1 MKNYDLN
8 NPSTI
13 IEPVVGEEF
22 TLNNIQITYQC
33 KCDTDIESD
42 DCGCDLCGLVSY
54 CCGNRIHCN
63 GDDRKDGNDVYFI
76 RKTSYSSDK

>member
-13 IEPVVGEEF
+13 IEPEVGEEF
-22 TLNNIQITYQC
+22 TLNNIQIIYQC

-76 RKTSYSSDK
+76 RKTSYSIDK